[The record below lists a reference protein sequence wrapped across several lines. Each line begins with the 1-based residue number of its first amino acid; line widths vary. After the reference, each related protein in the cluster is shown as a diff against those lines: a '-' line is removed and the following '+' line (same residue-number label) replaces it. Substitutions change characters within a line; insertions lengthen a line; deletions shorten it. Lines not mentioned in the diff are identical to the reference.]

1 MASTAVDVEDLLVR
15 VKNGDDA
22 ELAAV
27 AREVAALAEEGR
39 LGDDDDDDGLLVP
52 ALLVRLAA
60 AGTAEAR
67 VSVMAALR
75 RLAGC
80 VGSETKV
87 RHRTASLCSSLPS
100 PYMLAHALCSMLCS
114 PCATSLAALRL
125 VRWIMALSAF
135 GCLALNYPS
144 CAALCFPLDSE

>member
-1 MASTAVDVEDLLVR
+1 MQCSGRWHCRPLLFCFFFFSARCRRTGGCGAAMASTAVDVEDLLVR

-75 RLAGC
+75 RLACC
-80 VGSETKV
+80 VSGESKV
-87 RHRTASLCSSLPS
+87 RLAPARLRSLLSSACAHFVFDAMLP
-100 PYMLAHALCSMLCS
+100 
-114 PCATSLAALRL
+114 
-125 VRWIMALSAF
+125 
-135 GCLALNYPS
+135 
-144 CAALCFPLDSE
+144 